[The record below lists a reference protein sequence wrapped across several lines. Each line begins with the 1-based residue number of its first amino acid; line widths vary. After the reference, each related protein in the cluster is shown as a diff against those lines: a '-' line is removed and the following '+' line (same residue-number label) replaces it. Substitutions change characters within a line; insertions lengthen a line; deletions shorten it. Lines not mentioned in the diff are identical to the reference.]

1 VPKLAYESWKPDTR
15 TLTDVQR
22 VNAVVADYQ
31 RRGFNLTLRQVYY
44 QMVARAFI
52 PNNDREYKRLGEIV
66 NRGRLAGLIDWNAI
80 EDRTRNLATYSSW
93 SGAKDILES
102 ALQSYRSYRWAN
114 QPHRFEVWVEKEAL
128 VDVVSQACSPLFVP
142 YFACR
147 GYVSQSEM
155 WGAAQRLGGYVAD
168 GKRVTVVHLGDHDP
182 SGIDMTRDL
191 RDRIL
196 QLGSITRSGRVFN
209 AIDLVTVD
217 RIALNIAQVRRYNPP
232 PNPAKLTDSRV
243 DGYIS
248 KFGASSWELDALDP
262 QVIVDLIR
270 DRILPHID
278 VRAWEKT
285 LAEDLRVKATIKAIG
300 DHWDAV
306 KDFCE
311 DAEGSAIDWVSD
323 ALDDLKRGQDPDPVS
338 AYRRPLPDDHG
349 DPSGDDEEEEDNDE

>member
-1 VPKLAYESWKPDTR
+1 VPRLAYESWKPDTR

-22 VNAVVADYQ
+22 VNTVVAEYQ

-52 PNNDREYKRLGEIV
+52 QNNDREYKRLGEIV

-155 WGAAQRLGGYVAD
+155 WTAAQRLGGYVAD
-168 GKRVTVVHLGDHDP
+168 GKKVTVIHLGDHDP

-191 RDRIL
+191 RDRIF

-232 PNPAKLTDSRV
+232 PNPAKLTDSRA

-248 KFGASSWELDALDP
+248 KFGRSSWELDALDP

-278 VRAWEKT
+278 KAAWEQTK
-285 LAEDLRVKATIKAIG
+285 EGDLRVKATLKAIA
-300 DHWDAV
+300 DNWFAV
-306 KDFCE
+306 KHFCE
-311 DAEGSAIDWVSD
+311 DSDGSATDWVAD
-323 ALDDLKRGQDPDPVS
+323 ALDDLRHREGTDPVN
-338 AYRRPLPDDHG
+338 AYRDTSPT
-349 DPSGDDEEEEDNDE
+349 DDEEEDDNDE